1 MARRRRVDPKLHKTI
16 KRYLGSVEAAA
27 PLADASLKI
36 VPFPRTAVFD
46 AMLSE
51 AWKHGVQ
58 GVADMMAALEDC
70 WCERAAEQ
78 VTKLRV
84 AGRRDVADRAARA
97 SSSGRKA
104 TRRRRAVRKTR
115 R

>member
-1 MARRRRVDPKLHKTI
+1 MARRRRVDPKLRKTI
-16 KRYLGSVEAAA
+16 KRYLGSVKTAAA
-27 PLADASLKI
+27 DAGPEI

-51 AWKHGVQ
+51 AWKNGVQ
-58 GVADMMAALEDC
+58 GVDDMMAALEDY

-78 VTKLRV
+78 AAQWRV

-97 SSSGRKA
+97 SASGRKA
-104 TRRRRAVRKTR
+104 TRRPRAARKTR